1 MSAKKTHK
9 PQHTP
14 PKPLKP
20 PGAKGA
26 SRVVPR
32 VTAVPTDLNIHLR
45 IHFSLPNKPGKGS
58 WPRKTRW
65 QPERPVMNATITV
78 HGTTITETTNKLG
91 DAYLPITGL
100 TGDQR
105 MTISPHTDQLSLAP
119 AGPGHGKTTYNDS
132 ARYYFR
138 PFDVAFIIKDGK
150 FSLTLPPSILLVS
163 SPVGPPPHAALFD
176 VTGTDLTIDWKPD
189 WIKSSNTPLA
199 EDPPPNPLP
208 PPQVNDCLVLHQ
220 TSSPGKIGSVIN
232 TFINKNADGQP
243 SAHYVVDMDGH
254 VVKMLHESWEG
265 HHVGPS
271 FWQGRL
277 RVNTFSIGIEIVH
290 TDLNKE
296 GKPAPRDF
304 TEAQYAALLRL
315 LPEIRAA
322 HLLITRQRVV
332 GHGDVEIK
340 GPVGGTMHYRIGDDR
355 AGDPGNQFD
364 WARIERIGMTRVM
377 LSGAPPAT
385 VYGIGPGQFIRPTH
399 QSSGVAQLQGDLAAI
414 GYSINN
420 TDGITVTGTYDDATR
435 RAVQRFRIRYF
446 SGSRLVARPNAPK
459 DWSLDFETAFAI
471 RQVLADSGP

>member
-20 PGAKGA
+20 PGAKAAAG
-26 SRVVPR
+26 VVPR
-32 VTAVPTDLNIHLR
+32 VTAVPTGLNVHLR

-65 QPERPVMNATITV
+65 QPEQVVTGATITV
-78 HGTTITETTNKLG
+78 HGTSVTKKTDALG
-91 DAYLPITGL
+91 DAYLPIAAL

-105 MTISPHTDQLSLAP
+105 MTISPHTDEISLAP
-119 AGPGHGKTTYNDS
+119 AGPGHGKTIYNDS

-150 FSLTLPPSILLVS
+150 FSLTPPPTILLVP

-176 VTGTDLTIDWKPD
+176 VTASDLTIDWKPD
-189 WIKSSNTPLA
+189 WVKTLNTSA
-199 EDPPPNPLP
+199 ADNPPP

-232 TFINKNADGQP
+232 TFNNKKVDGKP
-243 SAHYVVDMDGH
+243 SAHYVIDVDGH
-254 VVKMLHESWEG
+254 VVKTLHESWEAN
-265 HHVGPS
+265 HVGPS

-277 RVNTFSIGIEIVH
+277 SMNSCSIGVEIVH
-290 TDLNKE
+290 TDLNKA

-315 LPEIRAA
+315 VPEIRVA
-322 HLLITRQRVV
+322 HPLITRQRIV

-340 GPVGGTMHYRIGDDR
+340 GPKGGTMHHRIGDDR

-364 WARIERIGMTRVM
+364 WPRLERAGMTRVM
-377 LSGAPPAT
+377 LSGAPPAA
-385 VYGIGPGQFIRPTH
+385 VYGIGPGQIIRPNH
-399 QSSGVAQLQGDLAAI
+399 QSHGVARLQGDLAAI

-420 TDGITVTGTYDDATR
+420 ADGITVTGTYDDATR

-471 RQVLADSGP
+471 HQVLADRGP